1 VIVCAVAAVLVVAA
15 HASAAPA
22 GSANSEAPTIARCD
36 DDVSGE
42 EHMLRELIAQS
53 FPALAHVAIKLK
65 PFHSDSDYFR
75 TSFSAHRFAFGMKM
89 QYVVLVNR
97 EWRSRSAPIE
107 GVRSILAHELAHI
120 EDLSHGERI
129 GLFRLVGLATH
140 EGTARFERRADLTT
154 MARGYG
160 AGLEAYR
167 AWLYG
172 HIPESKV
179 AEKRRDYF
187 SPEEIEAALAAA
199 ATRPALFDC
208 WMRDVPLT
216 LADIQQARCPDA
228 PRGLGPCRCGLSAP

>member
-1 VIVCAVAAVLVVAA
+1 MIVCAVAAVLVVAA

-22 GSANSEAPTIARCD
+22 GSANSEAPIIARCD

-120 EDLSHGERI
+120 EDLSHGKRI
-129 GLFRLVGLATH
+129 GLFRLVGLASH

-167 AWLYG
+167 TWLYG
-172 HIPESKV
+172 HIRESKV

-199 ATRPALFDC
+199 TTRPALFDC
-208 WMRDVPLT
+208 WMRDVPLK
-216 LADIQQARCPDA
+216 LADIQQPRCPDA
-228 PRGLGPCRCGLSAP
+228 PR